1 MENTLTK
8 LSESELRGVLEALQK
23 EYDGLIAVAKEHSRD
38 EQVEAKISELQKRIT
53 RTINALESKRMDSLE
68 MKFITLRIFCDRQ
81 NGFHVASQHC
91 P

>member
-23 EYDGLIAVAKEHSRD
+23 EYDGLIAVGKEHSRN
-38 EQVEAKISELQKRIT
+38 EHVEAKISELQERIT
-53 RTINALESKRMDSLE
+53 RTINALESKQMDYLE
-68 MKFITLRIFCDRQ
+68 MKFITLRIVCDRQ